1 MARAAEAARGASLA
15 VRPALPALLHPLCSQ
30 LADRHAGLLH
40 DLVHGLGS
48 PLHVVLP
55 QVFDATVDAFRHA
68 LDAAGVAGRVLYA
81 KKANKA
87 RCFAQRCAALGIGI
101 DAASAPEL
109 ERALGAG
116 MHGADIGVSGPDK
129 SPELLALAL
138 LQGCM
143 VAIDSLQELQRVVAL
158 ARHAGRRARLLL
170 RCSPDTDPP
179 DRSRFGLHAA
189 ELAHALE
196 ACCRERASV
205 HLKGF
210 AFHLSGYRTD
220 TRAHMADRLIDL
232 CLQARA
238 QGLPCDT
245 VNIGGGFAVRY
256 AEPADWARFQDQQSP
271 EHYHAGKAFEGFYPY
286 GALRAGADMLADIL
300 ASPAGEGR
308 SLAQRLRQHDLQLLL
323 EPGRALLDQA
333 GCTAVRI
340 QGVKD
345 RHATRGYALLTA
357 EGTSF
362 SLSEQWF
369 NSEYLPDP
377 LLLGAPPGPA
387 GPVFS
392 ACVGGTSCL
401 DSDMLTWRKL
411 ALPRPVEPGDVLLYP
426 NTAGYQMDSNESPF
440 HELPLPRKVVA
451 TLDGERMHWRL
462 DDVADRPRPARLL
475 EPSPGPSA

>member
-1 MARAAEAARGASLA
+1 MARAAEAARGLSRA
-15 VRPALPALLHPLCSQ
+15 VRPALPALLHPFSLQ
-30 LADRHAGLLH
+30 LADRHADLLR
-40 DLVHGLGS
+40 DLIHGLGS

-55 QVFDATVDAFRHA
+55 QVFDATVAAFRHA
-68 LDAAGVAGRVLYA
+68 LEASGVAGRVLYA

-101 DAASAPEL
+101 DAASAQEL

-116 MHGADIGVSGPDK
+116 VHGVNIGVSGPDK
-129 SPELLALAL
+129 SPELLTLAL
-138 LQGCM
+138 LHGCM
-143 VAIDSLQELQRVVAL
+143 VAIDSPQELQRIVAL
-158 ARHAGRRARLLL
+158 ARHTGRRARLLL
-170 RCSPDTDPP
+170 RCCPDTDPP
-179 DRSRFGLHAA
+179 DRSRFGLQAA
-189 ELAHALE
+189 ELDHALE
-196 ACCRERASV
+196 VCSRERGSV

-220 TRAHMADRLIDL
+220 ARARMADRMVDL

-238 QGLPCDT
+238 QDLPCDT

-271 EHYHAGKAFEGFYPY
+271 EHYHAGKTFEDFYPY
-286 GALRAGADMLADIL
+286 GAQRAGADMLADIL

-308 SLAQRLRQHDLQLLL
+308 SLAQRLRQHDIQLLL

-377 LLLGAPPGPA
+377 LLLGAPA
-387 GPVFS
+387 SADGPVFS
-392 ACVGGTSCL
+392 ACVGGASCL

-462 DDVADRPRPARLL
+462 DDVADSSPNPCQ
-475 EPSPGPSA
+475 EPTA